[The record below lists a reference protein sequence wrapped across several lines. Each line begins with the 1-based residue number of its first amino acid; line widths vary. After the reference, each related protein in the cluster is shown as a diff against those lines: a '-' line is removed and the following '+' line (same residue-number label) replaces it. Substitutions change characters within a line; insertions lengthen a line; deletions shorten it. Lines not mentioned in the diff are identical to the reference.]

1 MQIRPLVDAD
11 IPAVSA
17 LVCAVAR
24 SCILHQSAQA
34 AAQAFLAENDD
45 AGLRGFLA
53 QGHVYHVALIDG
65 ELAGVVAVRDNS
77 HLVRLFVATKRQRL
91 GVARRLW
98 QVARAEAIARGG
110 YGVYRQFVE
119 PRGGGVRIVR
129 LCQDRA
135 DAACQGLVLQ
145 PDAQPAGDE
154 RNARLVAGVRSDA
167 SCRR

>member
-45 AGLRGFLA
+45 AGVRGFLA

-110 YGVYRQFVE
+110 DGAFTVNSSNHAVAVYESFGFVRTG
-119 PRGGGVRIVR
+119 PMQ
-129 LCQDRA
+129 LA
-135 DAACQGLVLQ
+135 KGLYYN
-145 PDAQPAGDE
+145 PM
-154 RNARLVAGVRSDA
+154 RNPPGMSATPG
-167 SCRR
+167 